1 MLKKNVK
8 GFFALMLSLFMLL
21 SCMQIFAKTEY
32 TLTDAASK
40 RRLSIYM
47 VHDKVLPAGGV
58 TEGKVFVSGGSKED
72 ALKLFDEDVNTKPE
86 NKEEMSV
93 TLDMGINILFSQI
106 RYYAGKIEEN
116 NCFGTRFYAS
126 RDNKNFNEL
135 TVLEG
140 TVPPENSWGEIE
152 FSGFG
157 EYRYFKAVIPA
168 DSNITEIEW
177 MGTSGYK
184 KSGSSIALSLCGY
197 NEGNELETTLLACVF
212 NKDGIMKSGQ
222 IYSQTFAE
230 KTDTQFDI
238 NIKNNQEEVG
248 DSYRIAV
255 FDKNGASPIPSP
267 LTYRINNATKEF
279 SVASVFTNNML
290 LQADKPLVIWGKGP
304 ENVTVE
310 VTIKN
315 SLGGET
321 VKKTKVS
328 KNSDWEVNMGE
339 FSSGGNYTILVKAEG
354 KSAQF
359 KNITFGDVWLLT
371 GQSNMEYYM
380 ATGEETAKELE
391 NRADVKNSNI
401 RIYNMW
407 NKGKEGA
414 AMPVENPPCDGVMWR
429 EADVDTI
436 AYCSAVGYYFARRLQ
451 AETNEPVGIIN
462 VAVGDTE
469 INRWAEKDLKNESFL
484 GTDGDLFNNRVY
496 PFKKLN
502 IKGILMYQGEADQYR
517 TNMTALQY
525 RDALAGVVDS
535 YRRIWGS
542 DTPFYWAQLTRY
554 KVDESEIREGQRLAL
569 DAVANRENVG
579 MIALT
584 DIFGNFKDGEG
595 NAREDIHP
603 WGKKIVGERFAS
615 LALGDCYG
623 TDDVASGPVYMSSVQ
638 NGNKLELTF
647 ECTGVLRVM
656 PKEKYADKI
665 TMDKIKKG
673 KLDANRIS
681 EFEVAG
687 EDKKFYPANAQTEG
701 NKVILTSNN
710 VKEPVYAR
718 YAWGAYPEM
727 PNLTDDSGFP
737 VATFTTENDM

>member
-1 MLKKNVK
+1 MLKKNIK
-8 GFFALMLSLFMLL
+8 GFFALILSLFVLL
-21 SCMQIFAKTEY
+21 SCLQIFAKTEY

-40 RRLSIYM
+40 RRLSIFM
-47 VHDKVLPAGGV
+47 IHDKVLSIGGV
-58 TEGKVFVSGGSKED
+58 AESKIFVSGGSKEE

-106 RYYAGKIEEN
+106 RYYAGKIEKN
-116 NCFGTRFYAS
+116 NYFGTRFYAS
-126 RDNKNFNEL
+126 KDNKNFNEL

-140 TVPPENSWGEIE
+140 TAPLENGWGEIE

-157 EYRYFKAVIPA
+157 ECRYFKAVIPEN
-168 DSNITEIEW
+168 SNITELEW

-184 KSGSSIALSLCGY
+184 KSGSSISLSLCGY
-197 NEGNELETTLLACVF
+197 NEGKDLETTVLACVF

-222 IYSQTFAE
+222 IYSQTFTG
-230 KTDTQFDI
+230 KTDTKFDI
-238 NIKNNQEEVG
+238 NIKNVQEETG

-255 FDKNGASPIPSP
+255 FDKDGAAPIPAP

-279 SVASVFTNNML
+279 SVASVFGNNMM
-290 LQADKPLVIWGKGP
+290 LQAEKPLVIWGKGP

-310 VTIKN
+310 VSIKN

-328 KNSDWEVNMGE
+328 TNSDWEVNMGE

-354 KSAQF
+354 KSVQY
-359 KNITFGDVWLLT
+359 KNVTFGDVWLLT

-380 ATGEETAKELE
+380 ATGEETAEELK

-401 RIYNMW
+401 RIYNLW
-407 NKGKEGA
+407 NKGYDGA
-414 AMPVENPPCDGVMWR
+414 AMPVDNPPCDGVIWR

-436 AYCSAVGYYFARRLQ
+436 AYCSAIGYYFARELQ

-469 INRWAEKDLKNESFL
+469 INRWAEAGLKNGSFS
-484 GTDGDLFNNRVY
+484 GTDGDLYNNRVH

-517 TNMTALQY
+517 TNMTAIEY
-525 RDALAGVVDS
+525 RDALTGVVDS
-535 YRRIWGS
+535 YRKIWGS
-542 DTPFYWAQLTRY
+542 DLPFYWAQLTRY
-554 KVDESEIREGQRLAL
+554 NVDESEIREGQRLAL
-569 DAVANRENVG
+569 YTVANRENVG
-579 MIALT
+579 MVALT
-584 DIFGNFKDGEG
+584 DIFGNYKGGTG
-595 NAREDIHP
+595 NARDDIHP
-603 WGKKIVGERFAS
+603 WGKKIVGERFAA
-615 LALGDCYG
+615 LALRDCCG
-623 TDDVASGPVYMSSVQ
+623 ADVVASGPIYKSSVQ
-638 NGNKLELTF
+638 KGNKLELIF

-656 PKEKYADKI
+656 PKEKYADKV

-673 KLDANRIS
+673 KLDVNRIS
-681 EFEVAG
+681 EFEIAG

-701 NKVILTSNN
+701 NKIILTSNS

-727 PNLTDDSGFP
+727 PNLTDDSGLP
-737 VATFTTENDM
+737 VATFTTENDK